1 MLLRL
6 LATLGLVKLT
16 YQANTGEIT
25 EATNLTIL
33 NVILLRCGR
42 MNEKRLVKVLI
53 GIQVSENT
61 ARLVAGC

>member
-25 EATNLTIL
+25 ETTNLTIL
-33 NVILLRCGR
+33 NVILLRFGR

-53 GIQVSENT
+53 GIQVSENA
-61 ARLVAGC
+61 ARLIAEC